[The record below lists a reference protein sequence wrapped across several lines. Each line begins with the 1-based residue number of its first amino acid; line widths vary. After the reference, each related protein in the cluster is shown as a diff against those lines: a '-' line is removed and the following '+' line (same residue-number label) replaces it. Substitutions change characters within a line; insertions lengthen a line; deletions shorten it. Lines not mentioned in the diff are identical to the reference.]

1 MYACQQSTGLPK
13 GYKKM
18 SQEMIMLYNDKEVK
32 ANNLIL
38 KTRIGNR
45 QSDRQT

>member
-1 MYACQQSTGLPK
+1 MSAVYWFAKGLQ
-13 GYKKM
+13 KK

-38 KTRIGNR
+38 KTKIGNR